1 MYVRLHSYTCMRV
14 LLRRMLCM
22 YLYLVKKMVLYLRTS
37 LSLSSL
43 FLFFYFTHSSYC
55 SCLPPSLTATLL
67 LILHLTSLPPFREG
81 HLSVAQLLLLHGAR
95 VNVPSGSENNIP
107 LTLACWK
114 GHRDVVH
121 LLLKHK
127 SNIEHQNKAGCTPL
141 MLAAR

>member
-1 MYVRLHSYTCMRV
+1 MH
-14 LLRRMLCM
+14 
-22 YLYLVKKMVLYLRTS
+22 MVLSVVYHFLKISHTLSS
-37 LSLSSL
+37 LSLSSS
-43 FLFFYFTHSSYC
+43 F
-55 SCLPPSLTATLL
+55 SL
-67 LILHLTSLPPFREG
+67 FREG

>member
-1 MYVRLHSYTCMRV
+1 MVHGTVCCISFFLIFSHS
-14 LLRRMLCM
+14 LL
-22 YLYLVKKMVLYLRTS
+22 S
-37 LSLSSL
+37 LSLSSS
-43 FLFFYFTHSSYC
+43 F
-55 SCLPPSLTATLL
+55 SL
-67 LILHLTSLPPFREG
+67 FREG

>member
-1 MYVRLHSYTCMRV
+1 MF
-14 LLRRMLCM
+14 
-22 YLYLVKKMVLYLRTS
+22 S
-37 LSLSSL
+37 LSLLSLSLPSPSSL
-43 FLFFYFTHSSYC
+43 F
-55 SCLPPSLTATLL
+55 PSLPFLL
-67 LILHLTSLPPFREG
+67 SPSPLSREG
-81 HLSVAQLLLLHGAR
+81 HLSVAQLLLLHGAK

>member
-1 MYVRLHSYTCMRV
+1 
-14 LLRRMLCM
+14 
-22 YLYLVKKMVLYLRTS
+22 MVIYCPLS
-37 LSLSSL
+37 LSLYLSL
-43 FLFFYFTHSSYC
+43 AF
-55 SCLPPSLTATLL
+55 SLTLSCPL
-67 LILHLTSLPPFREG
+67 STSYFSPFREG